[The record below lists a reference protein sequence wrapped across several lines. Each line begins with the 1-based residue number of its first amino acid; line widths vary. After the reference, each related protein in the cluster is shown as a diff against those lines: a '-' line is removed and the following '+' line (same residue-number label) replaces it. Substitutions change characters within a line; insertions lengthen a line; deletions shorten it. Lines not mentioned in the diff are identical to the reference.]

1 MIIKICRGLQQLN
14 NFMTGKH
21 LSMNYKNKSVKKLN
35 LMNGIN
41 KAKEEL
47 DIMKIRYLY
56 MTLFDY
62 RRK

>member
-14 NFMTGKH
+14 NFMTGEH

-56 MTLFDY
+56 MILFDY